1 MYNLIAQNPTRKRD
15 NYTPMRDRNQVVL
28 IASKCWSRT
37 LLISFG
43 TSLSITPST
52 WCQFVSPKLIKKH
65 INRQKNDY
73 PYFDDKKTI
82 AFRRFEKNVKT
93 GYLCTSKQPLWI
105 RLEFSKPLI
114 LSHFRCKK
122 KRTVIVSIIPLLFG
136 CRGRIWMGDLRVIST
151 FVPFSGTNMT
161 TLKVK

>member
-65 INRQKNDY
+65 I
-73 PYFDDKKTI
+73 KKMITH
-82 AFRRFEKNVKT
+82 
-93 GYLCTSKQPLWI
+93 
-105 RLEFSKPLI
+105 I
-114 LSHFRCKK
+114 LTTK
-122 KRTVIVSIIPLLFG
+122 KR
-136 CRGRIWMGDLRVIST
+136 
-151 FVPFSGTNMT
+151 
-161 TLKVK
+161 